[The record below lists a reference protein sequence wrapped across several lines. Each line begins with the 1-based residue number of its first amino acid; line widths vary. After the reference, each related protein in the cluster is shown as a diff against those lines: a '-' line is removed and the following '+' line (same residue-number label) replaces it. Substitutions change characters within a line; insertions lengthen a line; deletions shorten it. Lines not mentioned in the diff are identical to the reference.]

1 MSIDLS
7 QFHQVFFEE
16 SFENLDIMENS
27 LMELDISDIDSEII
41 NTIFRAA
48 HSIKGGSATFGF
60 SAIAE
65 FTHILET
72 LLDQIR
78 AGDRGVSK
86 DDVNLFLQS
95 VDCIREMLSLLQS
108 GEDAYTSLGQELT
121 EKFTL
126 ILNGG
131 ADSNGAEKTHAEQK
145 ESEKNVVAI
154 DKSTDAEIKRAEKE
168 GVFNGK
174 KWTIFF
180 HPEADILK
188 TGNDPMRL
196 VRELGSLG
204 KIQCH
209 TRTDNLPTLDNLD
222 SELNYLYWEI
232 DLHTEAEKSA
242 IESVFEWV
250 SDESV
255 IDIKESLD
263 DEVRPESDTFW
274 FIAFLPHKN
283 MLKTGNDPLRLINV
297 LADFGQ
303 IKSVTCKSSLPDI
316 TDFDPEN
323 CYLQWEI
330 LLDADETD
338 REKIDEVFEWVVDEA
353 DITIKSVSGVFNDN
367 IEERKSLESA
377 EIAEVV
383 VLGKQAES
391 KTENLPKTRITQEP
405 SAQKTDVAKPGAK
418 TTKTAKSAE
427 SSSIRVGIDKVDNLI
442 NMVGE
447 LVITQSMLGQLGTDF
462 DVDRIPNLL
471 EGLSQLEHN
480 TRELQE
486 SVMRIRMLP
495 ISFVFSRFPRMV
507 RDLSQSLSK
516 DVNLKII
523 GDQTELDKTVLEKIG
538 DPLVHLVRNA
548 VDHGIETPDIRQQ
561 QGKNPQGTVTLNAY
575 HQGGNVV
582 IEVVDDGKGLDI
594 NFIKSK
600 ALEKEIITPNEADL
614 LSRDQIFDLI
624 FQPGFSTA
632 EIISDVSGRGVGMD
646 VVKRNIQA
654 LNGVIDL
661 NSEVGV
667 GSTITIRLPLTLA
680 ILDGQLVRVSDQTYI
695 FPIVSIAE
703 SLQCKAELINKVAG
717 GCDVFRLREE
727 YVPIIQLAE
736 VFNIPLNG
744 GDLEGS
750 LMVVVESEGEKV
762 GIVVDELLAQQQV
775 VIKSLEQ
782 NYKRVNGVSGATIL
796 GDGTVA
802 LIVDIPGIVKLASG
816 GQHLL
821 SSVAA
826 MQNQQQI
833 IQQSRL

>member
-1 MSIDLS
+1 MSVDLS

-16 SFENLDIMENS
+16 SFDNLDIMENS
-27 LMELDISDIDSEII
+27 LMELDVSDIDNEII
-41 NTIFRAA
+41 NAIFRAA

-60 SAIAE
+60 TAIAE

-78 AGDRGVSK
+78 AGDRGMSK

-95 VDCIREMLSLLQS
+95 VDCIREQLSLLQD
-108 GEDAYTSLGQELT
+108 GEDAHTALAKELAA
-121 EKFTL
+121 KFTSVL
-126 ILNGG
+126 EGDSSSGPADTAEAKGG
-131 ADSNGAEKTHAEQK
+131 EANSASTADDNENTGPE
-145 ESEKNVVAI
+145 
-154 DKSTDAEIKRAEKE
+154 
-168 GVFNGK
+168 NGK
-174 KWTIFF
+174 NWKIFF

-188 TGNDPMRL
+188 TGNDPMRII
-196 VRELGSLG
+196 RELASLGSLT
-204 KIQCH
+204 CR
-209 TRTDNLPTLDNLD
+209 TRTENLPSLESMD
-222 SELNYLYWEI
+222 SETNYFYWEI
-232 DLHTEAEKSA
+232 DLCTESGLDDIEK
-242 IESVFEWV
+242 VFEWV
-250 SDESV
+250 SDDSV
-255 IDIKESLD
+255 IDIKEAALN
-263 DEVRPESDTFW
+263 EATAEEDTFW
-274 FIAFLPHKN
+274 FIEFKPYKN
-283 MLKTGNDPLRLINV
+283 ILKTGNDPLRLINV
-297 LADFGQ
+297 LGDIGE
-303 IKSVTCKSSLPDI
+303 IKSTTCKASIDSLSSM
-316 TDFDPEN
+316 DPEE
-323 CYLQWEI
+323 CFLQWEL
-330 LLDADETD
+330 LLDADEND
-338 REKIDEVFEWVVDEA
+338 REKIEEVFEWVTDEA
-353 DITIKSVSGVFNDN
+353 DISIKSVSGVYSQT
-367 IEERKSLESA
+367 EEDEPVESA
-377 EIAEVV
+377 EIVPIPVAEKKEEAAV
-383 VLGKQAES
+383 KPPAE
-391 KTENLPKTRITQEP
+391 KAA
-405 SAQKTDVAKPGAK
+405 SAAKPAAK
-418 TTKTAKSAE
+418 PTKSAKSSE

-462 DVDRIPNLL
+462 DMERIPNLL

-548 VDHGIETPDIRQQ
+548 VDHGIETPDIREQS
-561 QGKNPQGTVTLNAY
+561 GKDPQGTVTLNAY

-594 NFIKSK
+594 NFLKNK
-600 ALEKEIITPNEADL
+600 AIDKEIITAAEADL
-614 LSRDQIFDLI
+614 LSREQAFDLI

-632 EIISDVSGRGVGMD
+632 ETISDVSGRGVGMD
-646 VVKRNIQA
+646 VVKRNIQE

-680 ILDGQLVRVSDQTYI
+680 ILDGQLVSVSDQTYI

-703 SLQCKAELINKVAG
+703 SMQCKSEFINKVAG
-717 GCDVFRLREE
+717 GCDVFRLRDE
-727 YVPIIQLAE
+727 YVPIIHLAE
-736 VFNIPLNG
+736 VFNIPSTG
-744 GDLEGS
+744 SDLEGS

-762 GIVVDELLAQQQV
+762 GIVVDELQAQQQV

-782 NYKRVNGVSGATIL
+782 NYKRVNGISGATIL

-816 GQHLL
+816 GNHML
-821 SSVAA
+821 SAA
-826 MQNQQQI
+826 AALQNQLQLVQQP
-833 IQQSRL
+833 RL